1 MDDRELPEDVED
13 DFDDIDDGE
22 DGHKIC
28 SKADVPITGRSS
40 DPDDA
45 LSSGGEYRKRSTS
58 NVVTG
63 AGINASMIE
72 QNNLQINKNSVA
84 W

>member
-1 MDDRELPEDVED
+1 VED

-45 LSSGGEYRKRSTS
+45 QSSGGEYRKRSTS
-58 NVVTG
+58 NEVTG
-63 AGINASMIE
+63 AGINASMVD
-72 QNNLQINKNSVA
+72 QNNL
-84 W
+84 

>member
-1 MDDRELPEDVED
+1 MSCNDAIELPDDVED
-13 DFDDIDDGE
+13 DVDDMDDGD

-40 DPDDA
+40 APEDV

-58 NVVTG
+58 NEVTG
-63 AGINASMIE
+63 VGINASMVAY
-72 QNNLQINKNSVA
+72 NNL
-84 W
+84 